1 MPGFDGAG
9 PRGKGP
15 MIGCG
20 ERYCAGYN
28 APGYANPVPRM
39 GMGWR
44 HDWGGAWCGCWGRGR
59 GWRHMDYATG
69 LPGWARFGYA
79 PAWDAPPDGGCAPYR
94 APLAPEQ
101 EAEFLRA
108 QADWLKQ
115 QVERSSTLQEFDEE
129 TSLPPWGNP

>member
-1 MPGFDGAG
+1 
-9 PRGKGP
+9 
-15 MIGCG
+15 MIGRG
-20 ERYCAGYN
+20 EGYCAGYN

-44 HDWGGAWCGCWGRGR
+44 HGWGGAWGGGWGRGR
-59 GWRHMDYATG
+59 GWRHMYYATG

-79 PAWDAPPDGGCAPYR
+79 PAWDAPPAGGYAPYR
-94 APLAPEQ
+94 APPAPEQ

-115 QVERSSTLQEFDEE
+115 QLDAISQRIEELEQEQE
-129 TSLPPWGNP
+129 T

>member
-1 MPGFDGAG
+1 
-9 PRGKGP
+9 
-15 MIGCG
+15 MIGRG
-20 ERYCAGYN
+20 EGYCAGYN
-28 APGYANPVPRM
+28 SPGYANPVPRM

-44 HDWGGAWCGCWGRGR
+44 HDWGGAWCGRWGRGR
-59 GWRHMDYATG
+59 GRCHMYYATR

-79 PAWDAPPDGGCAPYR
+79 PAWDAPPDGGCVPYR

-115 QVERSSTLQEFDEE
+115 QVELSSTLQEFDEE